1 MLRRLRVLGLSS
13 HTLSGPFPPAI
24 GTRRRLRVFDLSS
37 NRLQGGIPVVLP
49 CVALQMLDLA

>member
-1 MLRRLRVLGLSS
+1 MSEGCTNSDGYHSS
-13 HTLSGPFPPAI
+13 LLYEVRSAI
-24 GTRRRLRVFDLSS
+24 GTRRRLRVFDLST